1 MSKILHEKFAVVD
14 TVLLAAAAV
23 WFVSVVLSTL
33 S

>member
-1 MSKILHEKFAVVD
+1 MSKLLREKFAIVD
-14 TVLLAAAAV
+14 TLLMAAAAV